1 MILEELGIPGRSKDP
16 VSTDPDVWG
25 INIAAALGNFPLH
38 GLLCQ
43 AGPWGNMAEGDRLT
57 IFWGT
62 GQNVWLEIVN
72 KDEVKTQLRMFV
84 PPRHMVDGKFSV
96 SYSVKPLGASKDE
109 PSEVMQV
116 LVKLTRPGGHDD
128 NGDGGH
134 SKLIMII
141 PQDILDG
148 GIDKDNVA
156 EGVEISIGEADGTPP
171 YPYAAAG
178 DICRL
183 SWGGIYVFSEP
194 LTQEQAEGKTPST
207 VTIDEKTIRDAGD
220 AESPGVAVVFE
231 VYDCVFNRSED
242 WSPEQ
247 RVVVAVD
254 ATRLIAPLLK
264 ETLNNVLDV
273 DKLGDADGTVQIIA
287 IDTTNFKI
295 GDIPFIRIKGSPV
308 EGAPIDLEVEGTAL
322 TSVPSVIEIKAP
334 NAVLRQ
340 LAKSQITL
348 SYRLEKADGSADL
361 KSKSQ
366 FIRAIGEVQRLAA
379 PIMLDEDSGALDP
392 TLAQVRLEIPFDKSF
407 VEGQVLQPAMLG
419 TTPGRKP
426 YLPELPTRPITHN
439 DIVAAKPLLYNIDGK
454 HLAPVDGGTA
464 EFYYQLL
471 IPSAVLTTLDAF
483 EASRAIRESIHSD
496 ILRVGEPRQELPQPK
511 VAGVV
516 DDVLPADTAG
526 TTATVIYKET
536 VNGDEIFMSWLG
548 SITGQYPDSIKL
560 NEFTAGKEV
569 PFTIPAAMIKGNEGG
584 TVEVKYEIKRAA
596 GGTSYSDTLK
606 FSVGVALDLKPP
618 RIKEAPN
625 DILQPIAAKETLTAV
640 IPTFTNMAGKKIS
653 VDFIG
658 TPGEGSQTVGPTDVT
673 AQEDL
678 EIPLD
683 NSLVAFNLGKT
694 VKVSYHVFLDEK
706 LLGSHESQVTVQNF
720 IAQDP
725 NLPRPAI
732 AGQTGTELNTGNL
745 PNDAQVQ
752 IEKWPLQ
759 LLHQN
764 IWLRYDGI
772 DNDGN
777 AIAKVFW
784 AGAAH
789 KGDDGLFYRAEV
801 AWLRNL
807 KDGSLLTITFKLNF
821 DKVANDG
828 RAVLFPLRTY
838 TIKAI
843 EEVVPIIDSVK
854 GSSSNEDIPAGG
866 QTVETTIILSGTA
879 TPDTKID
886 LANNGALMPNTEVQ
900 VDPLGEWTFRLTGL
914 VAGNTYKLSARRKDG
929 ILSDARDVVVVALV
943 VPTLDNVLD
952 DKGIEV
958 PDRQF
963 TVSTQLKLKGTAS
976 YGQKV
981 EIFEG
986 DGPSHTSKG
995 VATAS
1000 IATGIWELPITVA
1013 VGARRLYA
1021 GSLYTPSLQWSNV
1034 RTLTVTAAEAPEI
1047 TTVKGSPSGADI
1059 PPDGTTTETAVI
1071 LYGTAAKGQKVEIL
1085 DGTTTKGDAPANVST
1100 GVWTFPVTNLTAAE
1114 HSFTA
1119 KAVYGEN
1126 ISSQPYKVNVSN
1138 QDIEI
1143 FDKHPLGVVTSPF
1156 TTPLVT
1162 VTFPP
1167 TTGVTMNVHNNI
1179 QPPARSILF
1188 SGTAEITTRGFKT
1201 QITLNKSY
1209 SEVSLTISFQRGTN
1223 SRVDFYNNK
1232 GGHLGSRNLTAGD
1245 NHVTFPGSD
1254 IAKIE
1259 ITSDFI
1265 RYLWFY
1271 WIVMKY

>member
-1 MILEELGIPGRSKDP
+1 
-16 VSTDPDVWG
+16 
-25 INIAAALGNFPLH
+25 
-38 GLLCQ
+38 
-43 AGPWGNMAEGDRLT
+43 
-57 IFWGT
+57 
-62 GQNVWLEIVN
+62 
-72 KDEVKTQLRMFV
+72 
-84 PPRHMVDGKFSV
+84 
-96 SYSVKPLGASKDE
+96 
-109 PSEVMQV
+109 
-116 LVKLTRPGGHDD
+116 
-128 NGDGGH
+128 
-134 SKLIMII
+134 
-141 PQDILDG
+141 
-148 GIDKDNVA
+148 
-156 EGVEISIGEADGTPP
+156 
-171 YPYAAAG
+171 
-178 DICRL
+178 
-183 SWGGIYVFSEP
+183 
-194 LTQEQAEGKTPST
+194 
-207 VTIDEKTIRDAGD
+207 
-220 AESPGVAVVFE
+220 
-231 VYDCVFNRSED
+231 
-242 WSPEQ
+242 
-247 RVVVAVD
+247 
-254 ATRLIAPLLK
+254 
-264 ETLNNVLDV
+264 
-273 DKLGDADGTVQIIA
+273 
-287 IDTTNFKI
+287 
-295 GDIPFIRIKGSPV
+295 
-308 EGAPIDLEVEGTAL
+308 
-322 TSVPSVIEIKAP
+322 
-334 NAVLRQ
+334 
-340 LAKSQITL
+340 
-348 SYRLEKADGSADL
+348 
-361 KSKSQ
+361 
-366 FIRAIGEVQRLAA
+366 
-379 PIMLDEDSGALDP
+379 
-392 TLAQVRLEIPFDKSF
+392 
-407 VEGQVLQPAMLG
+407 
-419 TTPGRKP
+419 
-426 YLPELPTRPITHN
+426 
-439 DIVAAKPLLYNIDGK
+439 
-454 HLAPVDGGTA
+454 
-464 EFYYQLL
+464 
-471 IPSAVLTTLDAF
+471 
-483 EASRAIRESIHSD
+483 
-496 ILRVGEPRQELPQPK
+496 
-511 VAGVV
+511 
-516 DDVLPADTAG
+516 
-526 TTATVIYKET
+526 
-536 VNGDEIFMSWLG
+536 
-548 SITGQYPDSIKL
+548 
-560 NEFTAGKEV
+560 
-569 PFTIPAAMIKGNEGG
+569 NEGG

-1000 IATGIWELPITVA
+1000 TATGIWELPITVA

-1034 RTLTVTAAEAPEI
+1034 RTLTVTEATAP
-1047 TTVKGSPSGADI
+1047 TLDNVLDDKGVVVPKNTNTLSTSLTLKGSASI
-1059 PPDGTTTETAVI
+1059 
-1071 LYGTAAKGQKVEIL
+1071 GQKVEIF
-1085 DGTTTKGDAPANVST
+1085 DGTTSIGEVTATSGNWEKLIT
-1100 GVWTFPVTNLTAAE
+1100 GLSLTS
-1114 HSFTA
+1114 HTFTA
-1119 KAVYGEN
+1119 KAVYGSGAVSTAWKVTVQAFTLDRSPMN
-1126 ISSQPYKVNVSN
+1126 LNGLCLILDPSSSPRWKKSGVVEPGTTQTRRPTVAAEPVSYASSNPSIASVDSSGKVTSVNKGKSIITVTDARLNSGTYEVNVTN
-1138 QDIEI
+1138 VHRITI
-1143 FDKHPLGVVTSPF
+1143 RRGTVTSAQGNAWIASVGGINGGEYVMNTLQRLCSNDGELGTHYTGSATQF
-1156 TTPLVT
+1156 YSLGSLSTQALLVT
-1162 VTFPP
+1162 A
-1167 TTGVTMNVHNNI
+1167 H
-1179 QPPARSILF
+1179 A
-1188 SGTAEITTRGFKT
+1188 
-1201 QITLNKSY
+1201 
-1209 SEVSLTISFQRGTN
+1209 
-1223 SRVDFYNNK
+1223 
-1232 GGHLGSRNLTAGD
+1232 
-1245 NHVTFPGSD
+1245 GSD
-1254 IAKIE
+1254 LSRDSAVAMIP
-1259 ITSDFI
+1259 
-1265 RYLWFY
+1265 
-1271 WIVMKY
+1271 V